1 MHKRLLFAKEG
12 DAIWISHL
20 DLMRVFQRAFRRA
33 GMLLRHSQGY
43 TPHAYV
49 SILLP
54 MSVGVSSQCEVLD
67 YELDPG
73 DTTPEAEIPAKLN
86 ACLPAGIRILASYES
101 EKKAGKLGFLQAR
114 LDLEYDSGN
123 APGLPGRHRR
133 PVPASQPAFD
143 EKDKARRS
151 RGRSAPHAAPL

>member
-1 MHKRLLFAKEG
+1 MHKRLLFSKEG

-73 DTTPEAEIPAKLN
+73 DTTPEAEIPVKLN

-101 EKKAGKLGFLQAR
+101 EKKLSLI
-114 LDLEYDSGN
+114 
-123 APGLPGRHRR
+123 HI
-133 PVPASQPAFD
+133 
-143 EKDKARRS
+143 
-151 RGRSAPHAAPL
+151 

>member
-1 MHKRLLFAKEG
+1 MHKRRLFAKEG

-67 YELDPG
+67 Y
-73 DTTPEAEIPAKLN
+73 
-86 ACLPAGIRILASYES
+86 
-101 EKKAGKLGFLQAR
+101 
-114 LDLEYDSGN
+114 
-123 APGLPGRHRR
+123 
-133 PVPASQPAFD
+133 
-143 EKDKARRS
+143 
-151 RGRSAPHAAPL
+151 

>member
-1 MHKRLLFAKEG
+1 MNRLLFEKTG
-12 DAIWISHL
+12 DAVWISHL

-73 DTTPEAEIPAKLN
+73 DTTPESEIPAKLN
-86 ACLPAGIRILASYES
+86 ACLPAGIRILES
-101 EKKAGKLGFLQAR
+101 
-114 LDLEYDSGN
+114 
-123 APGLPGRHRR
+123 
-133 PVPASQPAFD
+133 
-143 EKDKARRS
+143 
-151 RGRSAPHAAPL
+151 